1 MRLGRAPS
9 GPEYGLWSFH
19 DNPLPALRYHLF
31 SDPFVA
37 YPYSQVQSP
46 SCLLFFFFFLNPFQF
61 ILSFIS
67 PLAGPDPS
75 PSDLFLPLEEV
86 QELLATLE
94 GLPGEARLPLELRTE
109 KPGEQSEETTLKQ
122 EEESPTLAPVAL
134 STGLLEEE
142 AALQLV
148 IHRSLESQ
156 SQVADER
163 EATALRRALAL
174 SLLEAEETLGDD
186 PGGRAHLV
194 VHTSFE
200 QDMDE
205 LNRALTCALEE
216 HLREETVNLQGCTL
230 PSELG
235 ARLERC
241 HDVSVTLRGDRI
253 VLRGFGVQ
261 PARAARHLAALLIG
275 PWDQNLTFALEAS
288 ENNRKSVPRTW
299 GW

>member
-1 MRLGRAPS
+1 M
-9 GPEYGLWSFH
+9 
-19 DNPLPALRYHLF
+19 PA
-31 SDPFVA
+31 
-37 YPYSQVQSP
+37 
-46 SCLLFFFFFLNPFQF
+46 FFFFFLNPFQF

-109 KPGEQSEETTLKQ
+109 KPGEQSEETTLEQ